1 MLIVPGLG
9 DSGPGHWQTL
19 WENEH
24 PEYRRVTQR
33 DWNDPDL
40 NEWAASIDRAIR
52 NSAAPSVLVA
62 HSFGCL
68 AVARRAAIC
77 RDGILGALLV
87 APADTDRFR
96 FAKGLLPEASLGFP
110 SILVASETDPWLSLS
125 RALALARCWESHF
138 VNLGAAGHINVA
150 SGFGTWQ
157 DGQVLFQELL
167 GIVERCLPAFTI

>member
-87 APADTDRFR
+87 ARPIRIAFGSRRDYCPRHHW
-96 FAKGLLPEASLGFP
+96 
-110 SILVASETDPWLSLS
+110 VS
-125 RALALARCWESHF
+125 RAFSSRAKPIRGS
-138 VNLGAAGHINVA
+138 VYPV
-150 SGFGTWQ
+150 
-157 DGQVLFQELL
+157 
-167 GIVERCLPAFTI
+167 R